1 MSFRGLRWVQ
11 AGMVCMALALTG
23 CMSPDEDDTPNE
35 VTTLSGTVTG
45 TVLDSNG
52 SPIEGVVVRYTGA
65 VVKAAVSAVTNDAGQ
80 FELPGVVV
88 SGTSGIG
95 ANDAN
100 GPITLVLDTG
110 ELEMPHMGATV
121 RVSPDADV
129 IANPGDA
136 PVFINNFNVD
146 TGPVRLPAL
155 NTEVRG
161 TVRNAETGAAVSGVQ
176 VTLEFQGVEFDQDGR
191 PVQLHRRLCRFV
203 CARRCRRARDRD
215 HIGFSAE
222 LHRTGRRA
230 DRRVVDLLCHHQ
242 RWWGHGSRHCHRRS
256 LSER

>member
-1 MSFRGLRWVQ
+1 M
-11 AGMVCMALALTG
+11 TG
-23 CMSPDEDDTPNE
+23 AVSE
-35 VTTLSGTVTG
+35 G
-45 TVLDSNG
+45 NG
-52 SPIEGVVVRYTGA
+52 SPIEGGVVRDTGA
-65 VVKAAVSAVTNDAGQ
+65 VVKAGVSAVTNDAGQ

-100 GPITLVLDTG
+100 GPITLVLDAG

-129 IANPGDA
+129 IANPGDD

-176 VTLEFQGVEFDQDGR
+176 VTLEF
-191 PVQLHRRLCRFV
+191 
-203 CARRCRRARDRD
+203 
-215 HIGFSAE
+215 
-222 LHRTGRRA
+222 
-230 DRRVVDLLCHHQ
+230 
-242 RWWGHGSRHCHRRS
+242 
-256 LSER
+256 